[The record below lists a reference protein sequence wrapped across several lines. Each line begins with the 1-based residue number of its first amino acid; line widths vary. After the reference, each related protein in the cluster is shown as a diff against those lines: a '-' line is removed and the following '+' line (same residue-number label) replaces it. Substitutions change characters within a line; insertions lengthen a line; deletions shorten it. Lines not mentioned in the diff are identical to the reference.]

1 MPIADFIFIFSFR
14 KNFSK
19 LYDGNES
26 IEYMCVGLYDV
37 ETEHVGAAGPA
48 GSSKTQGSKTK

>member
-14 KNFSK
+14 KNFSE

-37 ETEHVGAAGPA
+37 ETEHVGAAGPE
-48 GSSKTQGSKTK
+48 GSS